1 VFTDDPVSIPNS
13 SPSALTKDR
22 KSAGKQ
28 SWSDLAH
35 VIIVPIVMG
44 YAPTP
49 RPKHRC

>member
-28 SWSDLAH
+28 SWFDLAH